1 MTSIDENRC
10 WFLFINRASGVGA
23 LKFKKGGVG
32 QCEIV
37 VDCHSH
43 SKAIVLNC

>member
-1 MTSIDENRC
+1 MKIGAGFFNSTGAAG
-10 WFLFINRASGVGA
+10 LGA

>member
-1 MTSIDENRC
+1 MEIGAGFYYPTG
-10 WFLFINRASGVGA
+10 ASGVGA